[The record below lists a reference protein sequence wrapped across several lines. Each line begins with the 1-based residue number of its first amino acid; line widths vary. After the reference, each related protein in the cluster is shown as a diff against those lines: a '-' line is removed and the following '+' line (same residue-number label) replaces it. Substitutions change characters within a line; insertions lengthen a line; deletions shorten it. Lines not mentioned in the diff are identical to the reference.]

1 MTAEIIK
8 ILLVM
13 VMVVSLTGCL
23 MGKNENPVFFLNA
36 CEELPTEGGYVT
48 YEVHELPQ
56 SGMLI
61 VFPKKPVEERG
72 VKLSDVSFH

>member
-23 MGKNENPVFFLNA
+23 MGKSENPVFFLNA
-36 CEELPTEGGYVT
+36 GEEFPTEGGDVT
-48 YEVHELPQ
+48 YVVHELPQ

-72 VKLSDVSFH
+72 VKLSDVSVH

>member
-23 MGKNENPVFFLNA
+23 MGQNEKPVLFCCSA
-36 CEELPTEGGYVT
+36 EDVPADDGDVM

-56 SGMLI
+56 SGTLI
-61 VFPKKPVEERG
+61 VFPKKPVKKEEQN
-72 VKLSDVSFH
+72 